1 MTGKSSGSLK
11 IPNQGLLK
19 TLSNSIYRLLNDRQ
33 LLERAGGQFLTIFE
47 SVEDEEFAHRYQAL
61 YDVKQKLLKAVAW
74 KYRNSVVSAY
84 RFFENSSAPRDS
96 TLEETARVIK
106 SRQAKNVCLGI
117 LATLD
122 TPDIH
127 AMIKQQFE
135 TATCATDRLSAFAAY
150 LNSSAPDKIEVLR
163 AFEAESKQNLV
174 AWEAFLA
181 VIGSNS
187 SIDAVELVREMERS
201 DAFRIEQTNDQ
212 RALYGS
218 FARNRKKSLQT
229 EEGRTLFAEI
239 LRKLTPVNEYS
250 TVNML
255 NAFANIDLMEAKY
268 HTPLVK
274 ILADILAELDAQK
287 FPSVYNRVRKLLLG
301 APKAVEAYGIVHGK
315 IPALQPES
323 LEKK

>member
-1 MTGKSSGSLK
+1 M
-11 IPNQGLLK
+11 
-19 TLSNSIYRLLNDRQ
+19 
-33 LLERAGGQFLTIFE
+33 RA
-47 SVEDEEFAHRYQAL
+47 
-61 YDVKQKLLKAVAW
+61 
-74 KYRNSVVSAY
+74 
-84 RFFENSSAPRDS
+84 
-96 TLEETARVIK
+96 LEEIARVIK

-163 AFEAESKQNLV
+163 IFEAESKQNLV

-187 SIDAVELVREMERS
+187 SVDAVELVREMERS

-229 EEGRTLFAEI
+229 EEGRALLAEI
-239 LRKLTPVNEYS
+239 LRKLAPVNEYS

-274 ILADILAELDAQK
+274 ILAGLLAELDPQK

-323 LEKK
+323 PKKK